1 MVRVLCNSR
10 LITVELD
17 IKHVHQGIQGGG
29 GTWIH
34 TLGRSST
41 NFESVE
47 ISLKV
52 PKRIIDFPSLGILGN
67 TSSSVVVRLCS
78 NRACLKSFL
87 SSFLYYSRTN
97 RSYRTV
103 PGIFKRYLPPG
114 RIKGPRKHHWSG
126 KARKIRLNTFNFF
139 SPFHGHTLCN
149 NNTKE
154 EF

>member
-1 MVRVLCNSR
+1 MVVHGFTLWGDPQRISR
-10 LITVELD
+10 AL
-17 IKHVHQGIQGGG
+17 K
-29 GTWIH
+29 
-34 TLGRSST
+34 
-41 NFESVE
+41 

-78 NRACLKSFL
+78 NRACLSRVVQSFL

-126 KARKIRLNTFNFF
+126 KARKIQLNTFNFF
-139 SPFHGHTLCN
+139 SPFHGRILCN